1 MEAKH
6 MTKAETDALKD
17 IVSDELAVCL
27 GRVADRITAS
37 NKLPAD
43 KLDYMVAPVISI
55 AINSLAQVQGSL
67 IGKHVHPEELATTVS
82 ALADQARKA
91 YQEGTTKGLVYAC
104 KELINSG
111 KIQRGLN
118 LVKTIMDEA
127 TDERAEVLKEMAS
140 KQADDFMREVMK
152 TTKKT

>member
-6 MTKAETDALKD
+6 MTKAETEALKD
-17 IVSDELAVCL
+17 IVSDELVACL
-27 GRVADRITAS
+27 ERVTNRITAS

-43 KLDYMVAPVISI
+43 KIAYMVAPVISI
-55 AINSLAQVQGSL
+55 AINYLAQVQGSL
-67 IGKHVHPEELATTVS
+67 IGKHVHPEELATAVS
-82 ALADQARKA
+82 ALADQAREA
-91 YQEGTTKGLVYAC
+91 YQEGATKGLVYAC

-118 LVKTIMDEA
+118 LIKTMMDEA
-127 TDERAEVLKEMAS
+127 EDERAEVLKEAAS